1 MNIKPIKTELDY
13 ENALSR
19 LEVIFDADKDTPE
32 GDELEILSILIEKFE
47 DEHYPIDLPDPIE
60 AIKFRMEQMGYNQVD
75 LAKVVGLKSRASE
88 ILNKKR
94 KLSEKREQM
103 LKAVFAD
110 EPRIEVIAYEG
121 LTVEFCKKIGAGY
134 MIRGIRTVSD
144 FEYEKAIAQ
153 MNHALEPEIE
163 SIFIVSK
170 PGYSSISSTIV
181 REILKYNGDVSQFIP
196 KEALAF
202 L

>member
-1 MNIKPIKTELDY
+1 MKIALFPGSFDPVTKAHVDIVERSLGLFDKIYIGIGANSTKQGFLSIAKREELLRAVFDY
-13 ENALSR
+13 EPK
-19 LEVIFDADKDTPE
+19 IH
-32 GDELEILSILIEKFE
+32 I
-47 DEHYPIDLPDPIE
+47 
-60 AIKFRMEQMGYNQVD
+60 
-75 LAKVVGLKSRASE
+75 
-88 ILNKKR
+88 
-94 KLSEKREQM
+94 
-103 LKAVFAD
+103 
-110 EPRIEVIAYEG
+110 IAYEG
-121 LTVEFCKKIGAGY
+121 LTIDFCRSINASH

-153 MNHALEPEIE
+153 MNHALAPDIE

-196 KEALAF
+196 KAALDC